1 MSTAV
6 NFSNITLEFEQLLQL
21 TIGFLINLLVACVIF
36 WVGKWVVEKIVN
48 FAKIIMQRTHLD
60 STVASFLGNVLYGL
74 LLVVVMLASLS
85 RLGIDTNSFVAVLGG
100 ATVAIGLSL
109 KDQLANFASGVMII
123 MFRPFSR
130 GDTVEV
136 NGKTGVVQEITL
148 INTRLVT
155 VNNHEI
161 IIPNGDITTNAIVNF
176 SMRPTRRVD
185 VEVGIGYGADIRM
198 AKDIMLALAHAH
210 PKALSDPAPVVRVT
224 NLGDNA
230 VSLTLNVWAN
240 NADWYSLQCDILE
253 QIKYGFDAKKI
264 DIPYPQRS
272 VHVEGLATFIAGQN
286 YNKKDDVI

>member
-1 MSTAV
+1 M
-6 NFSNITLEFEQLLQL
+6 
-21 TIGFLINLLVACVIF
+21 
-36 WVGKWVVEKIVN
+36 
-48 FAKIIMQRTHLD
+48 
-60 STVASFLGNVLYGL
+60 
-74 LLVVVMLASLS
+74 
-85 RLGIDTNSFVAVLGG
+85 
-100 ATVAIGLSL
+100 
-109 KDQLANFASGVMII
+109 
-123 MFRPFSR
+123 
-130 GDTVEV
+130 
-136 NGKTGVVQEITL
+136 VQEITL

-198 AKDIMLALAHAH
+198 AKNIMLALAHAH
-210 PKALSDPAPVVRVT
+210 PKALSEPAPVVRVT

-272 VHVEGLATFIAGQN
+272 VHVEGLATLIAGQS